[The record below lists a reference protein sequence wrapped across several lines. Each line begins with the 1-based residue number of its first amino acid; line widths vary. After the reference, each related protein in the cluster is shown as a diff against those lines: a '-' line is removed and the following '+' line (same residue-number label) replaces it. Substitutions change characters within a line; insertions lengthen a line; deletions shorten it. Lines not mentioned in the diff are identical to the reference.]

1 MTIKP
6 GSGRIVKLDGR
17 TVGKKVVALPMQGSS
32 KYKGATL
39 AVVGWSTPAST

>member
-6 GSGRIVKLDGR
+6 GSGRTVKLDGR
-17 TVGKKVVALPMQGSS
+17 SVGKKVVALAMQGSS

-39 AVVGWSTPAST
+39 AVVGSSTPVST